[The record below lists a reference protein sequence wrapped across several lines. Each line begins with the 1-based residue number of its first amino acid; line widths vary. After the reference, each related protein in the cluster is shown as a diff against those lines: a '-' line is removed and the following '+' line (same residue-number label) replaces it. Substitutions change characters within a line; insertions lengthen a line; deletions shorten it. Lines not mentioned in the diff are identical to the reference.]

1 MMLRGEGV
9 KGHDA
14 NFNMNFEPFLVLVL
28 ESIDMTIIYFCHDT
42 KGEGGGGEE
51 GIQDLTS

>member
-9 KGHDA
+9 KGH
-14 NFNMNFEPFLVLVL
+14 EPSLVLEL

-42 KGEGGGGEE
+42 KGEGGRRGSK
-51 GIQDLTS
+51 T